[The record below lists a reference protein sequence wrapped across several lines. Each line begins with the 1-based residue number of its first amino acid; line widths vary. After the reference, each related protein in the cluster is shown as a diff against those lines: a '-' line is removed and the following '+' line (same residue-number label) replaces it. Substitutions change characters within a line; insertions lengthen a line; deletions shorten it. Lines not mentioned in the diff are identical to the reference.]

1 MTSAWCFGVLHIQKL
16 PKATKH
22 LYLVIRDIALLT
34 YVHVYLEVNVH
45 YLLGFQS
52 LSTVIDK
59 HFVGILDLRLTL
71 RKPFT
76 LIELLHNIIIGEKA
90 KVEPSQEF

>member
-1 MTSAWCFGVLHIQKL
+1 M
-16 PKATKH
+16 
-22 LYLVIRDIALLT
+22 
-34 YVHVYLEVNVH
+34 H

-52 LSTVIDK
+52 LSTVIDQ

-71 RKPFT
+71 MKPFT

-90 KVEPSQEF
+90 KVEPGQEFNHLFSCHFAFFVQWKACYFPIAKHMT